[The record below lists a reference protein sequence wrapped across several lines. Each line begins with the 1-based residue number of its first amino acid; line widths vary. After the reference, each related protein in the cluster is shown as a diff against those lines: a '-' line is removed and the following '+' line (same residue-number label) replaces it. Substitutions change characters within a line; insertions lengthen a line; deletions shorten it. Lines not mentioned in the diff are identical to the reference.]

1 VTFFLRY
8 AALSD
13 VGRVRRDNQDS
24 GYAGQHLL
32 VVADGVGGAAR
43 GDIASSATVEAI
55 RKLDVPPGND
65 GLSTL
70 AATIHLAHD
79 RLAEI
84 AEAHPELDGTS
95 TTVTAAIFDGTQL
108 LMGHVGDSRAY
119 LLRDGA
125 LQQLTSDHTLVQ
137 SLVDEG
143 RITEEEARVHPHRNL
158 ILRAVDGVHEPEP
171 DLFPIAVQAGDRLLF
186 CSDGCAGVLDNAA
199 LTAGLAGEP
208 LTDVAARLVTASL
221 DAGSSDNV
229 TVIVADVVDEEGA
242 STDALVVGAA
252 ATSPHLQIISDRTGN
267 LTESDVEQLAA
278 EPVDPEAIRYAPQP
292 PPSRRWIGRTLVL
305 VLFLGLF
312 AGGLWG
318 AYEYS
323 QTRYFV
329 TSDGGPVTIYRG
341 VDFDVPVLDLNHV
354 VQQTPYSIE
363 DMGAF
368 ADEVLDGKDVDSLA
382 IAEQFILRAVCSG
395 IAKTTSAKAD
405 PVGPFDGVGLRLADS
420 PPKGLGNLFPP
431 PQYFPRLTG
440 APAPPDCS
448 EAQDKAS

>member
-1 VTFFLRY
+1 MTCRLRY

-24 GYAGQHLL
+24 GYAGPHLL

-65 GLSTL
+65 ALSTL

-84 AEAHPELDGTS
+84 AETHPELDGTS
-95 TTVTAAIFDGTQL
+95 TTVTAAIFDGTHL

-119 LLRDGA
+119 LLRDGE
-125 LQQLTSDHTLVQ
+125 LQQLTTDHTLVQ

-143 RITEEEARVHPHRNL
+143 RITEDEARVHPHRNL

-171 DLFPIAVQAGDRLLF
+171 DLFGVPVRAGDRLLF
-186 CSDGCAGVLDNAA
+186 CSDGCAGVLDSAA
-199 LTAGLAGEP
+199 LTAELAGDL

-229 TVIVADVVDEEGA
+229 TVVVADVVDDDSA
-242 STDALVVGAA
+242 SETPQTVGAA
-252 ATSPHLQIISDRTGN
+252 ASSPHLQIVNDRTGN
-267 LTESDVEQLAA
+267 LTESDVEHLK
-278 EPVDPEAIRYAPQP
+278 ETPVDPEAIRYAPQP
-292 PPSRRWIGRTLVL
+292 PPKRRWIRRTLAL
-305 VLFLGLF
+305 LLLLGLVG
-312 AGGLWG
+312 GGLWG
-318 AYEYS
+318 VYEYS

-341 VDFDVPVLDLNHV
+341 VDFDLPGLTLHEV
-354 VQQTPYSIE
+354 VKETSYSLE

-382 IAEQFILRAVCSG
+382 IAEQYIQRAVCSG
-395 IAKTTSAKAD
+395 VAKNGPVKA
-405 PVGPFDGVGLRLADS
+405 PPAGPFEGLGLRWADA
-420 PPKGLGNLFPP
+420 PPKGIAVLFPP

-440 APAPPDCS
+440 AADPLDCS
-448 EAQDKAS
+448 EVP

>member
-1 VTFFLRY
+1 MTLFLRY

-24 GYAGQHLL
+24 GYAGPHLL

-84 AEAHPELDGTS
+84 AEAHPDLDGTS

-108 LMGHVGDSRAY
+108 LVGHVGDSRAY

-171 DLFPIAVQAGDRLLF
+171 DLFGVPVQAGDRLLF
-186 CSDGCAGVLDNAA
+186 CSDGCAGVLDGAA
-199 LTAGLAGEP
+199 LTTGLAGEP

-229 TVIVADVVDEEGA
+229 TVIVADVLDGAEPAVD
-242 STDALVVGAA
+242 TLVVGAA
-252 ATSPHLQIISDRTGN
+252 ASSPHLQIVSERTGN
-267 LTESDVEQLAA
+267 LTESDVAQLSA
-278 EPVDPEAIRYAPQP
+278 EPLDLEALRYAPQP
-292 PPSRRWIGRTLVL
+292 PPSRRWIGRFLVVGLVL
-305 VLFLGLF
+305 ALFG
-312 AGGLWG
+312 GGLWG

-354 VQQTPYSIE
+354 VKQTPYSIE

-395 IAKTTSAKAD
+395 IDKATTAKPD
-405 PVGPFDGVGLRLADS
+405 PIGPFDGLGLRLAAA
-420 PPKGLGNLFPP
+420 PLKGLPKIAAS
-431 PQYFPRLTG
+431 QDYFPRFTG

-448 EAQDKAS
+448 VAQDKAP